1 MTTQNGRAFNEW
13 LRAQLKAK
21 KMSQRQL
28 AQQSGVD
35 HSTISRLI
43 RGDRMP
49 SLGTAT
55 KLARGLREL
64 RDDAD
69 TPQYLGL
76 VAAGNTNPTA
86 RVEYALRADEL
97 LSEPQV
103 RQIMEYYLAVRMRR
117 YGRAF
122 QPTEINAGCRSG
134 TGADPGSDR
143 HIGQP
148 GRGHDARDRQH
159 GPSHLTHRRS
169 GTGALLSTHLGTTRV
184 RPPRSGSRGQRT
196 PASGAP
202 AFAIPPRSMT
212 RRQDPARYTEI
223 VPSRG
228 RFESIDR
235 FPEAGR
241 RRDDRLGRTAA
252 CRADGGL
259 VQGVADDHERS
270 AALRHGSAPAV
281 DRDRRAGAD
290 QGIAVRLG
298 RLEVGERAQRQ
309 LVDHPPRRYAP
320 PPGRRRES
328 RRPGGRPGAGAPDRT
343 RQARRPRRPPRPDPP
358 RPMVRSVSPARRST
372 EMATRAPPCDPATA
386 PRGRRATARPRPSRS
401 G

>member
-122 QPTEINAGCRSG
+122 QPTEVN
-134 TGADPGSDR
+134 
-143 HIGQP
+143 
-148 GRGHDARDRQH
+148 
-159 GPSHLTHRRS
+159 
-169 GTGALLSTHLGTTRV
+169 
-184 RPPRSGSRGQRT
+184 
-196 PASGAP
+196 
-202 AFAIPPRSMT
+202 
-212 RRQDPARYTEI
+212 
-223 VPSRG
+223 
-228 RFESIDR
+228 
-235 FPEAGR
+235 
-241 RRDDRLGRTAA
+241 
-252 CRADGGL
+252 
-259 VQGVADDHERS
+259 
-270 AALRHGSAPAV
+270 
-281 DRDRRAGAD
+281 AGAD
-290 QGIAVRLG
+290 RAPERSSGRTTTSASPVGAAMRGTVSTVRPISRTAG
-298 RLEVGERAQRQ
+298 RE
-309 LVDHPPRRYAP
+309 
-320 PPGRRRES
+320 PGRY
-328 RRPGGRPGAGAPDRT
+328 
-343 RQARRPRRPPRPDPP
+343 
-358 RPMVRSVSPARRST
+358 
-372 EMATRAPPCDPATA
+372 
-386 PRGRRATARPRPSRS
+386 
-401 G
+401 

>member
-1 MTTQNGRAFNEW
+1 MTSQNGRAFNEW

-76 VAAGNTNPTA
+76 VASGSANPTA

-122 QPTEINAGCRSG
+122 PSGSTG
-134 TGADPGSDR
+134 TGSS
-143 HIGQP
+143 
-148 GRGHDARDRQH
+148 GHD
-159 GPSHLTHRRS
+159 PE
-169 GTGALLSTHLGTTRV
+169 
-184 RPPRSGSRGQRT
+184 
-196 PASGAP
+196 
-202 AFAIPPRSMT
+202 RSMT
-212 RRQDPARYTEI
+212 SPN
-223 VPSRG
+223 V
-228 RFESIDR
+228 
-235 FPEAGR
+235 
-241 RRDDRLGRTAA
+241 
-252 CRADGGL
+252 
-259 VQGVADDHERS
+259 
-270 AALRHGSAPAV
+270 
-281 DRDRRAGAD
+281 
-290 QGIAVRLG
+290 
-298 RLEVGERAQRQ
+298 
-309 LVDHPPRRYAP
+309 
-320 PPGRRRES
+320 
-328 RRPGGRPGAGAPDRT
+328 GGRPMSVGGTNGTSNVGSVPNGGGSATAVST
-343 RQARRPRRPPRPDPP
+343 
-358 RPMVRSVSPARRST
+358 VRSVTRST
-372 EMATRAPPCDPATA
+372 
-386 PRGRRATARPRPSRS
+386 GREGRY
-401 G
+401 